1 MNFKRKRKKIPK
13 RLKKRLMIHFIIDYI
28 FGIPLIIYPD
38 YILKI
43 FNWTTIDPVAS
54 RIVGAALI
62 GIGSISFLERNGT
75 RETYKAL
82 LKLKII
88 WSTLALVGILI
99 SIKESSK
106 MLWFI
111 FIIFLIFNIIWVYYY
126 KIINSR
132 E

>member
-1 MNFKRKRKKIPK
+1 MKKIPK
-13 RLKKRLMIHFIIDYI
+13 SLKKWFMIHFIIDYI

>member
-1 MNFKRKRKKIPK
+1 MNFKRKMKKIPK
-13 RLKKRLMIHFIIDYI
+13 SLKKWFMIHFIIDYI